1 MEQPQGASVV
11 PSADGSGTQSI
22 GRAVALLRLV
32 GAGHDRGAS
41 LGDLVE
47 RSGLSKPTCRRILVA
62 LIEGGLLEQDPVS
75 RRYFLGPETSVLGA
89 IAAERF
95 GLHRL
100 AQDGVLRLA
109 RGTGDAAFFQIR
121 REWSVACLQREDGAY
136 PIRSHVLAPGDRH
149 PLGAGA
155 GGLAILAALDDAEV
169 EAAIEA
175 NAAWLA
181 LDYPMLTPPLLRDLV
196 GETRRRGYSMNRGL
210 LFPGSW
216 GMGVAVRDGQ
226 ARAVACLSL
235 ACVESRL
242 QPDREADLARTLKG
256 EVRALERRLQEIGGA
271 SPQAARARRFAG
283 AAR

>member
-1 MEQPQGASVV
+1 MEQARGPSVLTA
-11 PSADGSGTQSI
+11 ADGSGTQSI

-32 GAGHDRGAS
+32 GASHGGAS
-41 LGDLVE
+41 LSDLVE

-62 LIEGGLLEQDPVS
+62 LIEGGLLEQDPMS
-75 RRYFLGPETSVLGA
+75 RRYSLGPEAFVLGV

-100 AQDGVLRLA
+100 AHDGVLRLG
-109 RGTGDAAFFQIR
+109 RETGDAAFFQIR
-121 REWSVACLQREDGAY
+121 REWSVVCLQREDGAY

-155 GGLAILAALDDAEV
+155 GGLAILAALDDADVAAAV
-169 EAAIEA
+169 ES
-175 NAAWLA
+175 NAAWLSR
-181 LDYPMLTPPLLRDLV
+181 DYPMLTPALLRELV
-196 GETRRRGYSMNRGL
+196 GETRARGYSMNRGL

-226 ARAVACLSL
+226 GRVVACLSL

-242 QPDREADLARTLKG
+242 QPDREAALAHILTA
-256 EVRALERRLQEIGGA
+256 EVRALERRLHDVGA
-271 SPQAARARRFAG
+271 AG
-283 AAR
+283 APPMRPRRLAGAGR